1 MLTAVYASPSSS
13 SYWQQNFDY
22 KNLRVFGKITNCLTA
37 WFCCRK
43 WTSCSP
49 RFPGL
54 LEIAGNE
61 K

>member
-1 MLTAVYASPSSS
+1 MPTVVYASPSL
-13 SYWQQNFDY
+13 SYWQQNSEY
-22 KNLRVFGKITNCLTA
+22 KILRVFGNITNCLTA
-37 WFCCRK
+37 WFYCRK

-54 LEIAGNE
+54 LEFAGNE